1 MKNIFKTL
9 FVFLLGMF
17 CTYVVWASGC
27 LIFSGRFLGV
37 ITEEEGLVAYV
48 IATVISIIFLFVYLT
63 DNEYYD

>member
-17 CTYVVWASGC
+17 CTYVVWVAGC